1 MTDFRQFEITDC
13 MDQDSEST
21 SFAKLTT
28 GAAFFMR
35 SLRSKKWLERI
46 ETAAVIFP
54 TARRFQRGVTSDQK
68 MRAFQD
74 FTTQSISPVTS
85 SAHKP
90 DRYRRLKNFCTVIFP
105 ISARRR
111 PQCQKPHSI
120 DWAHFN
126 LTPLG
131 PLPLLRTAT

>member
-13 MDQDSEST
+13 MDQDSELT

-54 TARRFQRGVTSDQK
+54 TARRFQRGMVEQQSPPFWRAVGCARVPGYPTS
-68 MRAFQD
+68 RAIVH
-74 FTTQSISPVTS
+74 TI
-85 SAHKP
+85 AP
-90 DRYRRLKNFCTVIFP
+90 DIR
-105 ISARRR
+105 
-111 PQCQKPHSI
+111 
-120 DWAHFN
+120 
-126 LTPLG
+126 
-131 PLPLLRTAT
+131 